1 MEDKFYSGR
10 QFPLRGKVYEKE
22 EIVDIT
28 AYGVNSLTDNE
39 FLATNGN
46 TYCIKDFIYFIVPA
60 DTYEEMYS
68 EVYKR
73 AFEDGKKSAIKKKYE
88 IKES

>member
-1 MEDKFYSGR
+1 MEDKFYKGR

-28 AYGVNSLTDNE
+28 AFGINSLTDNE

-46 TYCIKDFIYFIVPA
+46 TYCIRDFIYFIVPE
-60 DTYEEMYS
+60 DTFSELIEDAYQKGIEE
-68 EVYKR
+68 
-73 AFEDGKKSAIKKKYE
+73 GKKLGIAQKYKK
-88 IKES
+88 